1 MKRTWIALV
10 TALLIGLAPAT
21 QAQWAVFDAGNF
33 SQNILTAMREMQQVD
48 NQIIQL
54 QNEAQMLINQAQN
67 LKNLNFNSLSQ
78 IVNLLNTT
86 NQLIQQAQGMAFNVS
101 QMNAQFTRLYPQ
113 SYPFGTSGSQMAT
126 DAQTRWSYSLYAQQ
140 TAMGLQAQAVQN
152 FPSDQATLSNLVTQS
167 QSAVGALQAQQA
179 TNQLLALQAR
189 QQMQEQQLRI
199 TQDRATTLEQ
209 ARATAAQVR
218 AFTVRQEFIGAGP
231 QYTSQ
236 PVNFYNP

>member
-1 MKRTWIALV
+1 MKKSWLAV
-10 TALLIGLAPAT
+10 VAALLIGLAPAT

-48 NQIIQL
+48 NQIMQL
-54 QNEAQMLINQAQN
+54 QNEAQMLINQSRN
-67 LKNLNFNSLSQ
+67 LKGLNFNSLSQ

-86 NQLIQQAQGMAFNVS
+86 NRLIQQAQGMAFNVT

-113 SYPFGTSGSQMAT
+113 SYPFGTSGSQMAV

-152 FPSDQATLSNLVTQS
+152 FPSDQATLSSLVGQS
-167 QSAVGALQAQQA
+167 QSAVGALQVQQA

-199 TQDRATTLEQ
+199 TQDRATALEQ
-209 ARATAAQVR
+209 ARATAAQVQ
-218 AFTVRQEFIGAGP
+218 ALTVRQEFIGTGP
-231 QYTSQ
+231 QYTPQS
-236 PVNFYNP
+236 VNFYNP